1 MSVESE
7 IKKEV
12 AIALLHEKIETL
24 TEALARTDRALTSL
38 QGERDKALRWG
49 LVVLGSAVLSMGLWI
64 FALLEK
70 ALIRI

>member
-12 AIALLHEKIETL
+12 AIALLHTKIENL
-24 TEALARTDRALTSL
+24 TQALERTDKSLTAL

-64 FALLEK
+64 FSLLEK